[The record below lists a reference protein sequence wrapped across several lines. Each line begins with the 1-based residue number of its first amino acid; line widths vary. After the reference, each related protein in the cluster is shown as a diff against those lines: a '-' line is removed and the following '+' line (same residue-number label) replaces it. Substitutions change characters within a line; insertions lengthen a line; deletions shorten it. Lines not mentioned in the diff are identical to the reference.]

1 MNFMDD
7 IKEQLLKKEFEYD
20 AVDADRGKMDRN
32 ASAIIGAL
40 ENSGYEAYAVGG
52 CVRDL
57 LLAKAPH
64 DWDITTS
71 AKPEEIIS
79 VDRKSVV

>member
-32 ASAIIGAL
+32 A
-40 ENSGYEAYAVGG
+40 
-52 CVRDL
+52 L
-57 LLAKAPH
+57 LLLVRLKIADMKH
-64 DWDITTS
+64 MRS
-71 AKPEEIIS
+71 AD
-79 VDRKSVV
+79 V